1 MVPDWV
7 TAALLGALAASALLI
22 GAGLVIFKR
31 PSSRVIGL
39 VMGFGAGALISSI
52 AYELVP
58 DSTIGDSWIWAIAFA
73 TGALVF
79 FGLDWWVDHRG
90 GANRKDIAGDA
101 GGSGL
106 TIFLGTLLDGIPESV
121 ILGLGIAAGNAPNIA
136 FLLAVFVSNLPEGMA
151 GTLNLKAAGRSHRD
165 IILMWLGVVVASA
178 ISAVIGFAIV
188 RWIPTLDGAYAQAFA
203 AGALL
208 TMLADAMMPEA
219 FEHGGKKV
227 GLLTVMGFLVAATL
241 SALE

>member
-7 TAALLGALAASALLI
+7 AATFLGALAASALLI

-58 DSTIGDSWIWAIAFA
+58 DSTLGDSWIWAFAFA
-73 TGALVF
+73 AGALVF

-90 GANRKDIAGDA
+90 GANRKDIAGA
-101 GGSGL
+101 GGGSGL

-121 ILGLGIAAGNAPNIA
+121 ILGLSVASGNTFSLA

-151 GTLNLKAAGRSHRD
+151 GTINLEAAGRSRRD
-165 IILMWLGVVVASA
+165 IILMWLSVIAASA
-178 ISAVIGFAIV
+178 VSAALGYGVV
-188 RWIPTLDGAYAQAFA
+188 RWIPTLDGTYAQAFA